1 MAPPSRFGHD
11 IANAGCP
18 IPIASPAA
26 PGSEHKSSAFSL
38 LRLANRAGNGLLSVP
53 ILMKPKFQEYL
64 RTLLLLGRVSNLPTV
79 WSNCLAGWMLGGGG
93 PNSDLVLLIGAAT
106 AMYIGGMFLNDAMDV
121 NFDQQHRPERP
132 IPSGRISLGEVWIY
146 GMGLLVGGVLVFGLF
161 SRTSLI
167 LSIYLFTSI
176 LIYDLVHKALI
187 ISPLL
192 MAMCRVFLFLVAAS
206 VGATGI
212 SGLTLWMSI
221 ALGLYVVGLS
231 YVAKSESN
239 GGALR
244 YWPCL
249 ALLAPVGLGVLVN
262 KGEYRPAGNVLAVV
276 VLLWVARSLYFTF
289 WAPRKNIGQTVSL
302 LLAGITLV
310 DLLALG
316 GGSFPTPVVF
326 GGLFVLALLFQKLI
340 PAT

>member
-1 MAPPSRFGHD
+1 
-11 IANAGCP
+11 
-18 IPIASPAA
+18 
-26 PGSEHKSSAFSL
+26 
-38 LRLANRAGNGLLSVP
+38 
-53 ILMKPKFQEYL
+53 MKPNFQEYL

-93 PNSDLVLLIGAAT
+93 VPSDLALLIGAAT
-106 AMYIGGMFLNDAMDV
+106 AMYVGGMFLNDAMDV
-121 NFDQQHRPERP
+121 NFDRQHRPERP
-132 IPSGRISLGEVWIY
+132 IPSGRITLGEVWIY
-146 GMGLLVGGVLVFGLF
+146 GMGLLVVGVLVFGLF

-176 LIYDLVHKALI
+176 LIYDLVHKALV
-187 ISPLL
+187 ISPVL
-192 MAMCRVFLFLVAAS
+192 MALCRVFLFLLAAS

-212 SGLTLWMSI
+212 NGLTLWLAM

-239 GGALR
+239 GGLLR

-249 ALLAPVGLGVLVN
+249 ALLAPIGLGLLVN
-262 KGEYRPAGNVLAVV
+262 QGDYRPAGNVLAVV
-276 VLLWVARSLYFTF
+276 VLLWIGRSLYATF
-289 WAPRKNIGQTVSL
+289 WAPQRNIGKTVSQ
-302 LLAGITLV
+302 LLAGIALV

-316 GGSFPTPVVF
+316 GGTFPTPLIF
-326 GGLFVLALLFQKLI
+326 AGLFVLALLFQRFI